1 MQASETLFEAIRSN
15 RTDIVTALL
24 SEMAASKHTLLSVL
38 NTAKV
43 LLVFLNNLVILLSFI
58 SVTILR

>member
-38 NTAKV
+38 STAKV
-43 LLVFLNNLVILLSFI
+43 LLVF
-58 SVTILR
+58 